1 MPNIFLRLVSMKIAN
16 PGHFCPDEDFTRQ
29 TGISPERYR
38 QLASGKEKVL
48 GSEIV
53 STAKYLGITR
63 EEIFESRQLQLFGDV
78 EK

>member
-1 MPNIFLRLVSMKIAN
+1 MKIAD
-16 PGHFCPDEDFTRQ
+16 PGQFCPDEDFTRQ
-29 TGISPERYR
+29 TGISQERYR

-63 EEIFESRQLQLFGDV
+63 EEIFQSRQLQLFGDV